1 MYEDIAWKHFCK
13 TGSLESFFEYK
24 KILELNNNN
33 KIRENNDVTDNNLID
48 NYIIPEGK
56 GDVFSELNKNKGSS
70 N

>member
-24 KILELNNNN
+24 KILELNNSNN
-33 KIRENNDVTDNNLID
+33 KFKENENQNVTGD
-48 NYIIPEGK
+48 YIIPEEK
-56 GDVFSELNKNKGSS
+56 GDVFSELDKGKGSS

>member
-24 KILELNNNN
+24 KILELNNSNN
-33 KIRENNDVTDNNLID
+33 KFKENKNQNVTGD
-48 NYIIPEGK
+48 YIIPEGK
-56 GDVFSELNKNKGSS
+56 GDVFSELDKGKGSS

>member
-33 KIRENNDVTDNNLID
+33 KFKENQNVTGD
-48 NYIIPEGK
+48 YIIPEGK
-56 GDVFSELNKNKGSS
+56 GDVFSELDKGKGSS

>member
-24 KILELNNNN
+24 KILELNNSNN
-33 KIRENNDVTDNNLID
+33 KLKENQNQNVTGD
-48 NYIIPEGK
+48 YIIPEGK
-56 GDVFSELNKNKGSS
+56 GDVFSELDKGKGSS

>member
-24 KILELNNNN
+24 KILELNNSNN
-33 KIRENNDVTDNNLID
+33 KFKENENQNVTGD
-48 NYIIPEGK
+48 YIIPEGK
-56 GDVFSELNKNKGSS
+56 GDVFSELDKGKGSS

>member
-24 KILELNNNN
+24 KILELNNSNN
-33 KIRENNDVTDNNLID
+33 KFKENQNQKVTGD
-48 NYIIPEGK
+48 YIIPEGK
-56 GDVFSELNKNKGSS
+56 GDVFSELDKGKGSS

>member
-24 KILELNNNN
+24 KILELNNSNN
-33 KIRENNDVTDNNLID
+33 KFKENQNQNVTGD
-48 NYIIPEGK
+48 YIIPEGK
-56 GDVFSELNKNKGSS
+56 GDVFSELDKGKGSS